1 VVGFVFSVWFLLVEN
16 EVGFA
21 GFPGF
26 GDLDE
31 DVGNEL
37 QERFFA
43 REESD
48 DPSAFLD
55 LAVDVL
61 AGGGGPQTLLR
72 A

>member
-1 VVGFVFSVWFLLVEN
+1 MVGFVFSVWFLLVER

-31 DVGNEL
+31 DAGDEP
-37 QERFFA
+37 QERFLA